1 MARLAASATQ
11 QAEGWASPC
20 TRGEG
25 AAGSGGCIRGSPRGI
40 HWDSSA
46 APCCPQQRGALP
58 PHQPGTR
65 GLLTPSFLA
74 LQCTKQL
81 ISERFGR
88 GSRTV
93 DLELETQIELL
104 RETKRKYECVLQ
116 LARAFTNHF
125 YSLVQT
131 QHALGDAFADLSQ
144 KSPEL
149 QEEFGYNAETQK
161 LLCKNGETLLGAV
174 NFFVSSINTL
184 VNKTMEDTLMT
195 VKQYETA
202 RLEYDAYRTDLEELS
217 MGPRDASTLCRL
229 DAAQSQ
235 FQSHKDK
242 YEKLRADVAIK
253 LKFLEENKVGRDVGL
268 GRGRGAQSGGLL
280 CTRRVPWP
288 CCLAAACLRSLWVGS
303 SCVAAG
309 GAEGASFRELPA
321 AALTSP
327 SRARR
332 GLRPCSQPLLW
343 VLGGGAGSRQADPS
357 CSSQIKVMHKQLL
370 LFHNAISAY
379 FAGNQ
384 QQLEQTLKQFNIKL
398 KTPGAEKPSWLEEQ

>member
-1 MARLAASATQ
+1 MTDGLMSKAATMEIPINGTGDTGSLPEDDGLEQDLQQVMVSGPNLNETSIVSGGYGGTAEGIIPTSSVKGSGLHPPHPSPLAAGDEA
-11 QAEGWASPC
+11 
-20 TRGEG
+20 TRGIAVEKFD
-25 AAGSGGCIRGSPRGI
+25 IVKKWGI
-40 HWDSSA
+40 N
-46 APCCPQQRGALP
+46 
-58 PHQPGTR
+58 TYK
-65 GLLTPSFLA
+65 
-74 LQCTKQL
+74 CTKQL

-104 RETKRKYECVLQ
+104 RDTKRKYECVLQ
-116 LARAFTNHF
+116 LARALTHHF

-131 QHALGDAFADLSQ
+131 QHALGDAFSDLSQ

-149 QEEFGYNAETQK
+149 QEEFGCNAETQK

-229 DAAQSQ
+229 EAAQSH
-235 FQSHKDK
+235 FQSHKGK
-242 YEKLRADVAIK
+242 YEKLRADVAVK
-253 LKFLEENKVGRDVGL
+253 LKFLEENK
-268 GRGRGAQSGGLL
+268 
-280 CTRRVPWP
+280 
-288 CCLAAACLRSLWVGS
+288 
-303 SCVAAG
+303 
-309 GAEGASFRELPA
+309 
-321 AALTSP
+321 
-327 SRARR
+327 
-332 GLRPCSQPLLW
+332 
-343 VLGGGAGSRQADPS
+343 
-357 CSSQIKVMHKQLL
+357 IKVMHKQLL
-370 LFHNAISAY
+370 LFHNAVSAY

-384 QQLEQTLKQFNIKL
+384 QQLAQTLRQFNIQL

>member
-1 MARLAASATQ
+1 MGKVTELWGGAVCCGMCPDQSGQAGLWLVLAPAALGVSPLLTASPPSWELELMPPGLGDGGKILTMTDGLMSKAATMEIPINGTGDTSSLPEDDGLEQDLQQVMVSGPNLNETSIVSGGYGGTAEGIIPTSTVKGSGLHLPHPGPLAAGD
-11 QAEGWASPC
+11 E
-20 TRGEG
+20 
-25 AAGSGGCIRGSPRGI
+25 AARGI
-40 HWDSSA
+40 AVEKFDIVKKW
-46 APCCPQQRGALP
+46 GIN
-58 PHQPGTR
+58 TYK
-65 GLLTPSFLA
+65 
-74 LQCTKQL
+74 CTKQL

-104 RETKRKYECVLQ
+104 RDTKRKYECVLQ
-116 LARAFTNHF
+116 LARALTHHF

-131 QHALGDAFADLSQ
+131 QHALGDAFSDLSQ

-149 QEEFGYNAETQK
+149 QEEFGCNAETQK

-217 MGPRDASTLCRL
+217 IGPRDANTLCRL
-229 DAAQSQ
+229 DAAQSH
-235 FQSHKDK
+235 FQSHKGK

-253 LKFLEENKVGRDVGL
+253 LKFLEENK
-268 GRGRGAQSGGLL
+268 
-280 CTRRVPWP
+280 
-288 CCLAAACLRSLWVGS
+288 
-303 SCVAAG
+303 
-309 GAEGASFRELPA
+309 
-321 AALTSP
+321 
-327 SRARR
+327 
-332 GLRPCSQPLLW
+332 
-343 VLGGGAGSRQADPS
+343 
-357 CSSQIKVMHKQLL
+357 IKVMHKQLL
-370 LFHNAISAY
+370 LFHNAVSAY

-384 QQLEQTLKQFNIKL
+384 QQLAQTLRQFNIKL

>member
-1 MARLAASATQ
+1 
-11 QAEGWASPC
+11 EKFDIVKKW
-20 TRGEG
+20 
-25 AAGSGGCIRGSPRGI
+25 GI
-40 HWDSSA
+40 N
-46 APCCPQQRGALP
+46 
-58 PHQPGTR
+58 TYK
-65 GLLTPSFLA
+65 
-74 LQCTKQL
+74 CTKQL
-81 ISERFGR
+81 LSERFGR

-104 RETKRKYECVLQ
+104 RETKRKYESVLH
-116 LARAFTNHF
+116 LARALTAHL

-202 RLEYDAYRTDLEELS
+202 RWDGGNSWRGSGVPRGSGGRSLKAGVACRLEYDAYRTDLEELS
-217 MGPRDASTLCRL
+217 MGPRDAGAVSRL

-253 LKFLEENKVGRDVGL
+253 LKFLEENK
-268 GRGRGAQSGGLL
+268 
-280 CTRRVPWP
+280 
-288 CCLAAACLRSLWVGS
+288 
-303 SCVAAG
+303 
-309 GAEGASFRELPA
+309 
-321 AALTSP
+321 
-327 SRARR
+327 
-332 GLRPCSQPLLW
+332 
-343 VLGGGAGSRQADPS
+343 
-357 CSSQIKVMHKQLL
+357 IKVMHKQLL

-398 KTPGAEKPSWLEEQ
+398 KTPGTEKPSWLEEQ